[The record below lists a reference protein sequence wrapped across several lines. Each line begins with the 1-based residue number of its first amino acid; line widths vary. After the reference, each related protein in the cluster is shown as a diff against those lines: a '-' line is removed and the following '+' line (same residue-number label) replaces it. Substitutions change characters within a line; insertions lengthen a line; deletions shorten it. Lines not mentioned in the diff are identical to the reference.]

1 MHNIPVHVAIIMDG
15 NGRWAK
21 KQGLPRI
28 VGHKRGVRIV
38 KEIVETA
45 NDIGLRV
52 LTLYAFSTENWKR
65 PAIEVKV
72 LMVLLRNFLKDELAN
87 LVKNNVRFSAI
98 GQIERL
104 PREVQEIVMLA
115 TKATSANAGLRLNV
129 ALSYGGRSEIVR
141 AAQLLAKKCL
151 SRELRIDDITEES
164 FGAHLYTAGLPDPDL
179 LIRTG
184 GEHRLSNFLLW
195 QLSYA
200 ELYVTEI
207 QWPDFHRENFL
218 GVLLEFQRRERRFGR
233 ISEQLK

>member
-1 MHNIPVHVAIIMDG
+1 
-15 NGRWAK
+15 
-21 KQGLPRI
+21 
-28 VGHKRGVRIV
+28 
-38 KEIVETA
+38 
-45 NDIGLRV
+45 
-52 LTLYAFSTENWKR
+52 
-65 PAIEVKV
+65 
-72 LMVLLRNFLKDELAN
+72 
-87 LVKNNVRFSAI
+87 
-98 GQIERL
+98 
-104 PREVQEIVMLA
+104 MLA